1 MFFWAFP
8 AFFATFLEVYGAIIL
23 ASEHFMSLDT
33 LFASFAD
40 VVHFDA
46 QRQEAT
52 SKNQKT

>member
-40 VVHFDA
+40 AVHFDA